1 MTMFINMCSSAI
13 LRPRVIAVR
22 RHQQPKFG
30 SNTCMKVLGCV
41 LDSERERLPNLLIVP
56 KVTVVR
62 PSKFVVVVSTRTEVC
77 SLHSWN

>member
-22 RHQQPKFG
+22 RHQQPKFS
-30 SNTCMKVLGCV
+30 SNTEERKYTERMKVLGCV
-41 LDSERERLPNLLIVP
+41 LDSNRECERVPNLLIVL

-62 PSKFVVVVSTRTEVC
+62 PSKFV
-77 SLHSWN
+77 L